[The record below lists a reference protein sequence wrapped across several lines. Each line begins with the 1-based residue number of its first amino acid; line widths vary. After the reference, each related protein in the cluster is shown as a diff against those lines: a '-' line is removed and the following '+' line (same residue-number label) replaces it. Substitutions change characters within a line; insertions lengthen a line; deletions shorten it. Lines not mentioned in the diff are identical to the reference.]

1 MVTNQTSSFLVGTD
15 DPVFGIWLSSMQV
28 LTGLIRTSSL
38 DLLEADNRVFD
49 NAVEF
54 LQIYRG
60 PLLACLQG
68 CGSKLTRNSLKET
81 KILLSLVAELCK
93 RRNQEHFV
101 QSTGNLFE
109 ELIQYA
115 KIVVSYLSKFLGA
128 TGTSQELFTAI
139 YQYESSDPDRFED
152 HTTMTPFNHRPSL
165 LSDGLASSKHE
176 AIKYSHFASGI
187 SGRMTKEDFE
197 RSAIVP
203 DFLKHLSQG
212 QRDYETDLERN
223 CRLSVSSNFSLDL
236 IGATAQALSEALALI
251 WRTHSVNSSFYA
263 FNGSDSLVVN
273 GIVVGYRP
281 HVGQNLLTE
290 YGGSTTNFDLLRFG
304 RVIKSDTFSRTWEV
318 EVIREEGPEQT
329 VHHLLESKPVET
341 VQASQIVG
349 IEDESA
355 RRSASSLSPAPDSMS
370 SFERMATQLTT
381 GNYILI
387 LNWCHQQVTIAPE
400 GSPLDSGFKVP
411 EFVQQLA
418 EEATILL
425 GADLVIHELNGQ
437 FKKLPKKDVSRLDEQ
452 ISDLFADTSLLI
464 NSENDEPLSTTAA
477 FPDGKMKD
485 IIGPTVWNGVQSQ
498 VRPFVLRSMKD
509 KQDLERKRK
518 EKRLFSNSGSTFF
531 SSSSKKGAFQHTD

>member
-1 MVTNQTSSFLVGTD
+1 LK
-15 DPVFGIWLSSMQV
+15 
-28 LTGLIRTSSL
+28 
-38 DLLEADNRVFD
+38 
-49 NAVEF
+49 
-54 LQIYRG
+54 
-60 PLLACLQG
+60 G
-68 CGSKLTRNSLKET
+68 CGAKLTRNSLKEA

-152 HTTMTPFNHRPSL
+152 HTAIKPFSHRPSL

-203 DFLKHLSQG
+203 EFLKHLSQG

-236 IGATAQALSEALALI
+236 IRATARALSEALSLI

-263 FNGSDSLVVN
+263 FNGIDSLVID

-281 HVGQNLLTE
+281 YVGQNLLTE
-290 YGGSTTNFDLLRFG
+290 FGLPATNFDLLRFG
-304 RVIKSDTFSRTWEV
+304 RVIKSDTFSRAWQV

-329 VHHLLESKPVET
+329 VHHLESKLVET
-341 VQASQIVG
+341 VQATQIVG

-355 RRSASSLSPAPDSMS
+355 RRPASSLSPAPDSMTT
-370 SFERMATQLTT
+370 FERMATQLTT

-437 FKKLPKKDVSRLDEQ
+437 FKKLPKKDLSRLDEQ
-452 ISDLFADTSLLI
+452 VSELFADTSMLSD
-464 NSENDEPLSTTAA
+464 SENDEPLSTAS
-477 FPDGKMKD
+477 FPDGKMKE

-498 VRPFVLRSMKD
+498 VRPFVLRSLRE

-518 EKRLFSNSGSTFF
+518 EKRLFSNSGSSFF
-531 SSSSKKGAFQHTD
+531 SSSSKKGAFQHGLT